1 MVEIIP
7 SSQFKKSVKHLDAWQ
22 RDKLEKII
30 RKILKE
36 PTAGKPLKYLRG
48 ERSLRIK
55 PFRIVYAFRKDINT
69 LYLLKF
75 EHRDSAY
82 D

>member
-7 SSQFKKSVKHLDAWQ
+7 SSQFKKSVKHLDAEQ
-22 RDKLEKII
+22 RNKLEKII
-30 RKILKE
+30 KKILKE
-36 PTAGKPLKYLRG
+36 PYVGKPLKYLRG

-55 PFRIVYAFRKDINT
+55 PFRIVYAFRKDIST

-75 EHRDSAY
+75 KHRDSVY